1 MFHMLIT
8 LLIGVGLYPLN
19 LHQEGLFAAALF
31 FLGREHAQAEYRA
44 ITTYYDN
51 HRTSSPW
58 WCGFEPR
65 AWSRKS
71 VLDWLLPLFL
81 AVVTSMLIGSSYV

>member
-1 MFHMLIT
+1 MLHTLIT
-8 LLIGVGLYPLN
+8 LLVGAGLYPLN
-19 LHQEGLFAAALF
+19 LHREGMLMAAMF
-31 FLGREHAQAEYRA
+31 YLGREHTQAEYRS

-51 HRTSSPW
+51 HRARAPW

-65 AWSRKS
+65 AWSGKS

-81 AVVTSMLIGSSYV
+81 AVVTSILVGGSYV